1 MGDSNM
7 NENNYIDKIKNVVI
21 IILILIIIFGGS
33 YVASELSYYKKNFN
47 DINNEIEISDIFN
60 NININKYKE
69 LLIGDSISLI
79 YIGRDDCEFSKAEN
93 VVLEEIISEYGII
106 VNYIDLNQL
115 DDDEFEFL
123 YSSYENFIENG
134 IATPTMMLVKNNEVV
149 MFKKGYTSKEDLIQL
164 FRDNNFIME

>member
-1 MGDSNM
+1 M
-7 NENNYIDKIKNVVI
+7 
-21 IILILIIIFGGS
+21 
-33 YVASELSYYKKNFN
+33 
-47 DINNEIEISDIFN
+47 
-60 NININKYKE
+60 
-69 LLIGDSISLI
+69 
-79 YIGRDDCEFSKAEN
+79 
-93 VVLEEIISEYGII
+93 